1 MSDRFL
7 KQLLSSI
14 NIKKNLWG
22 GRGRR
27 TGISWATDWGHVG
40 KTNKKNPLKKNPQKA
55 KKHTKLWIDTIH
67 YFEIISFPL
76 WSTIGSISP
85 EPLLSLCFSFF
96 DFLLL
101 NKPSVTEYDPLH
113 PNAIV
118 FLSA

>member
-1 MSDRFL
+1 MGRKGKEKNRDIL
-7 KQLLSSI
+7 GYWLGPCWENKQ
-14 NIKKNLWG
+14 KKP
-22 GRGRR
+22 
-27 TGISWATDWGHVG
+27 T
-40 KTNKKNPLKKNPQKA
+40 KKNPQKA

-76 WSTIGSISP
+76 WSTIGNTSP